1 MSLRDVAAGRV
12 LLICTGLAL
21 VVALVVGGVAGGLA
35 WRSVPFDGA
44 RSAAGERGVE
54 GPMLQPA
61 PQSDLTRARAA
72 REASTRTTAWIDR
85 DAGVARIPVE
95 TAMTLM
101 AERGLRAAAAG
112 SEPRR

>member
-61 PQSDLTRARAA
+61 PQSDLTR
-72 REASTRTTAWIDR
+72 TTAWIDR